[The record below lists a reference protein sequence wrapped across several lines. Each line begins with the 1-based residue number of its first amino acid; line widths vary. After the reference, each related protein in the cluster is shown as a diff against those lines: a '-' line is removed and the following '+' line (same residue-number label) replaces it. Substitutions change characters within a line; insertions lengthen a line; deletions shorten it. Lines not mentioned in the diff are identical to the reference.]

1 VIGVELSRLQREK
14 LCGPPTLFKRAKNSR
29 RHLLTVT
36 PVRSPA
42 KSSKFDLVGFID
54 EKIGGGLKNGD
65 VLVISSKFVAV
76 SEGRTVKMST
86 VHAGARAKEIGSR
99 YRMDPRLCELV
110 IRESDEIM
118 GGIPGFLL
126 TVKDGL
132 LTPNAGIDKSNTK
145 HGTVVLYPRRPEVSA
160 RKIREALEFSRG
172 VSIGVIVCDSRLS
185 PTRRGT
191 TGVAV
196 AASGID
202 AILDMRGRTDLFGN
216 VLKVTSQALA
226 DDLSSA
232 AEVLMGESDESIPI
246 VVIRGLDRKL
256 LKRTE
261 YSGKRFAISTE
272 DDVYLRSLGYSSRA

>member
-1 VIGVELSRLQREK
+1 MY
-14 LCGPPTLFKRAKNSR
+14 R
-29 RHLLTVT
+29 RHLLTLT
-36 PVRSPA
+36 PVKSPA
-42 KSSKFDLVGFID
+42 MSSRFDLVGFID
-54 EKIGGGLKNGD
+54 EKVGGDLKNGD

-76 SEGRTVKMST
+76 SEGRTVKLST
-86 VHAGARAKEIGSR
+86 VRAGSHAKEIGTR

-145 HGTVVLYPRRPEVSA
+145 HGTVVLYPRRPEASA
-160 RKIREALEFSRG
+160 RKIRDALEFSRG

-196 AASGID
+196 AASGIE

-246 VVIRGLDRKL
+246 VLIRGLDGKL

-261 YSGKRFAISTE
+261 YPGKRFAISTE
-272 DDVYLRSLGYSSRA
+272 DDVYLRSLGHSSRA